1 MELKKAIFTE
11 LSSGGNI
18 DPFRK
23 NLQRAFVDKMTDLM
37 NVKDD
42 RYDQTNIKAIARGT
56 LKTLKREVSSA
67 TSRQSD
73 TAGKYHLE
81 DLEERINMILDPK

>member
-1 MELKKAIFTE
+1 MCIRDR

-23 NLQRAFVDKMTDLM
+23 NLQRAFVDKMADLM
-37 NVKDD
+37 MVKDD

-67 TSRQSD
+67 AGRQSD